1 MKKKLWEKFKN
12 QNEQNENK
20 MKTKNKVNKTKKRKK
35 EKKNKTAKDN
45 KPKLKLKKTSY
56 VSSRPH
62 YISTVS
68 TVSSRQYI

>member
-35 EKKNKTAKDN
+35 EKKKIINQNWNQK
-45 KPKLKLKKTSY
+45 KLLMSALGHIT
-56 VSSRPH
+56 
-62 YISTVS
+62 
-68 TVSSRQYI
+68 

>member
-1 MKKKLWEKFKN
+1 
-12 QNEQNENK
+12 

-35 EKKNKTAKDN
+35 EKKKNKTAKDN

-68 TVSSRQYI
+68 TVSSRRYI

>member
-1 MKKKLWEKFKN
+1 
-12 QNEQNENK
+12 

-35 EKKNKTAKDN
+35 EKKKNKAAKDN

-68 TVSSRQYI
+68 TVSSRRYI